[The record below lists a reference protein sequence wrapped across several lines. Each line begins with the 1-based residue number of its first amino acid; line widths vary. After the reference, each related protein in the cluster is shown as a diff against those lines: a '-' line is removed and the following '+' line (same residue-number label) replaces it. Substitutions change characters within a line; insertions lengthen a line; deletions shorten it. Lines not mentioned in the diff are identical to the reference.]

1 MFPSPPR
8 RLGNRGRDAT
18 EWRRENLFGILR
30 AHLLAGWVTQADVAE
45 FRRLSGHPAREP
57 ITPGAEAAEIDAFL
71 RPSWEFTET
80 ARQRGPVPGERLAV
94 LCAMAGDLPH
104 ALRWLETAE
113 RERSGQLVYA
123 VQDPELR
130 ALAEDEG
137 YVRLLA
143 RLGLKPPVSRPV
155 PIAGVF

>member
-1 MFPSPPR
+1 MNHGGGKGRIHLGARAGAVGDGDPVGPGRHPSMFPSPPR

-80 ARQRGPVPGERLAV
+80 ARQR
-94 LCAMAGDLPH
+94 
-104 ALRWLETAE
+104 
-113 RERSGQLVYA
+113 
-123 VQDPELR
+123 
-130 ALAEDEG
+130 
-137 YVRLLA
+137 
-143 RLGLKPPVSRPV
+143 
-155 PIAGVF
+155 